1 MKAEAMPK
9 FSIMSLK
16 LKIDFEKQ
24 TKSRGVLELLQ
35 DGLKDD
41 PEKDVLLPNL
51 KECLA
56 KVAKGNKLPYMAAN
70 YLLINIINAL
80 AMEDGDLTDEIMLV
94 GPPASQSQSLTDES
108 LTEESDDT
116 IHGST
121 DEASSSSTDTS
132 KAKNGTANKPEKESK
147 SDKSDKMDKSDK
159 KTKALCRFYN
169 NGKCKYNADCRFL
182 HPKICPKFRQHGDCK
197 TKGCQGGCEFL
208 HPNVCRTSLEDRT
221 CTYPE
226 CRFFHLKGTKVTERR
241 QNSNADSQNWRTI
254 NKNNKPQGQNQGQNQ
269 RGTNKTPPKNASKN
283 RQTSLN
289 ARTKKKTPN
298 PKQDQKPE
306 PKVETV
312 TLEEKKQLGQT
323 LEAIMKRLDAMEAK
337 PIYYPHPGMQMHP
350 QVQPLMSP
358 AVPQPGTQTQF
369 QWASQAPWTP
379 SQTQNSR

>member
-1 MKAEAMPK
+1 MEFGFDPLKQSICQSVGDFFLSNLTSPEDRDWLNKILEGEKEAGIK
-9 FSIMSLK
+9 
-16 LKIDFEKQ
+16 
-24 TKSRGVLELLQ
+24 V
-35 DGLKDD
+35 DGRKRDSH
-41 PEKDVLLPNL
+41 V
-51 KECLA
+51 
-56 KVAKGNKLPYMAAN
+56 
-70 YLLINIINAL
+70 LLINILRGLFDMGKTVVA
-80 AMEDGDLTDEIMLV
+80 EHVDT
-94 GPPASQSQSLTDES
+94 SQSLTDES

-121 DEASSSSTDTS
+121 DGASSSSPDTS

-147 SDKSDKMDKSDK
+147 SDKSDKVDKSDK
-159 KTKALCRFYN
+159 KIKALCRFYN

-182 HPKICPKFRQHGDCK
+182 HPKVCPKFRQHGDCK

-208 HPNVCRTSLEDRT
+208 HPNVCRTSLKDRT

-226 CRFFHLKGTKVTERR
+226 CRFFHLKGTKVIERR
-241 QNSNADSQNWRTI
+241 QNSNADSQNWRTK

-283 RQTSLN
+283 RQASLN

-298 PKQDQKPE
+298 PKQ
-306 PKVETV
+306 ETV

-379 SQTQNSR
+379 SQTQNSQ